1 MNSSFSIYTILWIV
15 LLHIEKINP
24 TLRIV
29 PLHIERIN
37 PTLRIVPLHIERIN
51 PALRIV
57 PLHIKRINPTLRI
70 VPPHIERTNPTLRI
84 VPLHIKRTNPILRL
98 SPNTHARV
106 ASSDHSQ
113 VYRHVDK
120 KGSGAQAYP
129 ALDSSHLLLL
139 HFTHPFRIFSGFI
152 RLDCII
158 IILI

>member
-29 PLHIERIN
+29 PLHI
-37 PTLRIVPLHIERIN
+37 
-51 PALRIV
+51 
-57 PLHIKRINPTLRI
+57 KRINPTLW
-70 VPPHIERTNPTLRI
+70 I
-84 VPLHIKRTNPILRL
+84 VPLHIKRTNPILRIAPLHIERINPIFRIVLLHTERINPILRIVPLHIEMTNPRLRL

-129 ALDSSHLLLL
+129 SLDSSHLLLL

-152 RLDCII
+152 RLDCM
-158 IILI
+158 

>member
-24 TLRIV
+24 IPWIV
-29 PLHIERIN
+29 LLHIERIN
-37 PTLRIVPLHIERIN
+37 PTLWIVPPHIKRINPIFRIVLLHTERIN
-51 PALRIV
+51 PRLRIV
-57 PLHIKRINPTLRI
+57 PLHT
-70 VPPHIERTNPTLRI
+70 EMTNPR
-84 VPLHIKRTNPILRL
+84 LRL

-129 ALDSSHLLLL
+129 SLDSSHLLLL
-139 HFTHPFRIFSGFI
+139 HFTHPFRIFLSFI
-152 RLDCII
+152 CFDCM
-158 IILI
+158 